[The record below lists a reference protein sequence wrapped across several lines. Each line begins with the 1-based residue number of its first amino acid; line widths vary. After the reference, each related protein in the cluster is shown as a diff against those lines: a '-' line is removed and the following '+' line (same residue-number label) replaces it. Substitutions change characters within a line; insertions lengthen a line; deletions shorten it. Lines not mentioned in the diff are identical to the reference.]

1 MTRLT
6 TDNSQ
11 LKAKRRAMR
20 RAVVRAVLA
29 VATVAFASPFA
40 VSAQATAKAPAQS
53 KEQFPSFVVV
63 PLVNYGAPLEAA
75 AGASLLVPTK
85 PWRCEDGICGAPGI
99 EVQALAGLGG
109 WRIAGGPAAVVP
121 GLQFD
126 ALATVT
132 RTRSAPRRASPE
144 STYLGGEVSFAYPVS
159 MVHKSVLSLRPSFG
173 FGTRVQG
180 TGNASNRTVYNWS
193 IGAAFLLPNF

>member
-1 MTRLT
+1 MNETILR
-6 TDNSQ
+6 Q
-11 LKAKRRAMR
+11 RRALR
-20 RAVVRAVLA
+20 RAVARAVLV

-40 VSAQATAKAPAQS
+40 VSAQATAKAPERS
-53 KEQFPSFVVV
+53 KEKFPSFLVV

-75 AGASLLVPTK
+75 AGASLLIPTK
-85 PWRCEDGICGAPGI
+85 PWHCEDGICGAPGV
-99 EVQALAGLGG
+99 EVQALAGLEG

-121 GLQFD
+121 GFGLD
-126 ALATVT
+126 LLATVT

-144 STYLGGEVSFAYPVS
+144 STYVGAEASFALPVS
-159 MVHKSVLSLRPSFG
+159 MVHKSVVSVRPSFG

-180 TGNASNRTVYNWS
+180 TGNASNRTVYMWS

>member
-1 MTRLT
+1 MNETIL
-6 TDNSQ
+6 SS
-11 LKAKRRAMR
+11 RRAMR
-20 RAVVRAVLA
+20 RAVARAVL
-29 VATVAFASPFA
+29 VVTTVAFASPFA
-40 VSAQATAKAPAQS
+40 VSAQATAKAAAQS
-53 KEQFPSFVVV
+53 KEKFPSFLVV
-63 PLVNYGAPLEAA
+63 PLVNYGAPMEAA
-75 AGASLLVPTK
+75 VGGSLLIPTK

-121 GLQFD
+121 GFGLD

-132 RTRSAPRRASPE
+132 RTRSTPRRASAD
-144 STYLGGEVSFAYPVS
+144 STYVGAEASFAFPVS
-159 MVHKSVLSLRPSFG
+159 MVHKSVVSLRPSLG

-180 TGNASNRTVYNWS
+180 AGNASNRTVYMWS

>member
-11 LKAKRRAMR
+11 LTTERRALR
-20 RAVVRAVLA
+20 RAVARAVLG

-40 VSAQATAKAPAQS
+40 VSAQATAKAATQS
-53 KEQFPSFVVV
+53 KKEFPSYLLV

-75 AGASLLVPTK
+75 AGASLLIPTK
-85 PWRCEDGICGAPGI
+85 PWHCEDGICGAPGI

-121 GLQFD
+121 GFGLD
-126 ALATVT
+126 LLATVT
-132 RTRSAPRRASPE
+132 RTRSAPRRASPD
-144 STYLGGEVSFAYPVS
+144 STYVGAEASFAFPVS
-159 MVHKSVLSLRPSFG
+159 MVRKSVVSLRPSFG

-180 TGNASNRTVYNWS
+180 TGNDSNHTTYMWS